1 MKTPTKGVIFM
12 KAVISGLFIIV
23 GIIHMLPVIGVL
35 GAERLTALYGIP
47 VQDKNLVILMQH
59 RALLFGLLG
68 LFLVYAAFQPALQS
82 IAFIGGFISV
92 TSFILIAYSIGGYN
106 NEIRTVVLMDTLALI
121 CLLLAFVLRR
131 YVKD

>member
-1 MKTPTKGVIFM
+1 M